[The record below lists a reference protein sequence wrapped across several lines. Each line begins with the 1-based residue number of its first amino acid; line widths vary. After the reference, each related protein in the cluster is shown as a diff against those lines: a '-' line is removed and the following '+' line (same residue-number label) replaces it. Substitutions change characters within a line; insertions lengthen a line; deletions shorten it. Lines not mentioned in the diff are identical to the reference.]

1 LPSTPSPSTAPRTT
15 PTSPP
20 HASRWSAPASFTR
33 FPRFFA
39 IANND
44 FPKGPQ
50 DEDESD
56 TPPHCEGCGCFLE
69 SDLTDEGAYGLL
81 QTLERVLRG
90 EQKCGEMLAQW
101 VEHYEGRDDRITL
114 GALVE
119 SGLTI
124 GEILS
129 AMRSKDA
136 EIYRLTS
143 AWKAA

>member
-1 LPSTPSPSTAPRTT
+1 MHLRGEVAGHGERLG
-15 PTSPP
+15 
-20 HASRWSAPASFTR
+20 AREG
-33 FPRFFA
+33 
-39 IANND
+39 D
-44 FPKGPQ
+44 DVVG
-50 DEDESD
+50 EDGRGE
-56 TPPHCEGCGCFLE
+56 
-69 SDLTDEGAYGLL
+69 
-81 QTLERVLRG
+81 G